1 MISICIESIILMLDH
16 YIKRQNYSYKK
27 LSDSFVLLYMQVP
40 YQIIPYYHCIIDVIY
55 AKEERKS

>member
-1 MISICIESIILMLDH
+1 MLDH
-16 YIKRQNYSYKK
+16 YIKRHNYSYKK